1 MSTSHYIIPDWPAP
15 STVSAAVTTRQQGV
29 SRSPYDSFNLAT
41 HVGDQPESV
50 ASNRNLLRQQLH
62 LPDEPLWLN
71 QVHGRCIAR
80 HDGAAN
86 EPEADGSYSDQAGQ
100 VCVVM
105 TADCLPVLLCNQAGT
120 EVAAVHAGWRGLAGG
135 IIADAVHGFASP
147 PGELL
152 AWLGP
157 AIGPEKF
164 EVGQEVYEAFV
175 TANPAAAD
183 GFRAVD
189 ESHWLADLYYL
200 ARLQLNQLEVSQV
213 YGGDY
218 CTMTDTERFYSFRR
232 DGVTGRMAAL
242 IWLEN

>member
-1 MSTSHYIIPDWPAP
+1 MSIGHYIIPDWPAP
-15 STVSAAVTTRQQGV
+15 STVRAAVTTRQQGV

-71 QVHGRCIAR
+71 QVHGQCIAH
-80 HDGAAN
+80 HDGTAN
-86 EPEADGSYSDQAGQ
+86 EPEADGSYSDQVGQ

-135 IIADAVHGFASP
+135 VIADAVHSFASP

-175 TANPAAAD
+175 TTNPAAAD

-200 ARLQLNQLEVSQV
+200 ARLQLNQLGVSHV
-213 YGGDY
+213 SGGDH